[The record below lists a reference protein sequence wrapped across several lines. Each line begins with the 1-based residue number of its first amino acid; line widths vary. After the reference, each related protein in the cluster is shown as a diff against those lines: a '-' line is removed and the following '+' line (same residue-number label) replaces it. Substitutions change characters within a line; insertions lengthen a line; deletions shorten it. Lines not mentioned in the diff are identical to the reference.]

1 MKTVLIFGGRNP
13 TSILL
18 FGFQISFQFQL
29 GLSRDRVTVD
39 NSSELT
45 LKTLKSLAC
54 DFITEKFPS
63 HGVTRL
69 SERLLIYKHDYNS
82 SNILQVRP
90 GAEAHFTFYDLMLS

>member
-1 MKTVLIFGGRNP
+1 M
-13 TSILL
+13 
-18 FGFQISFQFQL
+18 QISFQFQL

-69 SERLLIYKHDYNS
+69 SERLLDWGLTDVLLCHRS
-82 SNILQVRP
+82 
-90 GAEAHFTFYDLMLS
+90 